1 MGRHHLGEGQH
12 HLDEGAAG
20 RRVDHL
26 EDYVASLKD
35 EMAALRAKV
44 DEAVAVGRGRKDAL
58 EADVAAELALIT
70 RKVHD
75 ELVAVDGEVAAA
87 LDPTPAAE
95 APAAPEPTPEPTPES
110 SPEADPVSDGVGG
123 WRPGQP

>member
-1 MGRHHLGEGQH
+1 M
-12 HLDEGAAG
+12 
-20 RRVDHL
+20 
-26 EDYVASLKD
+26 ASLKD

-44 DEAVAVGRGRKDAL
+44 DEAVAVGRGRKEAL

-75 ELVAVDGEVAAA
+75 ELVAVEGEVAAA
-87 LDPTPAAE
+87 LDPTPAVE
-95 APAAPEPTPEPTPES
+95 APAAPEPAPESTPTPD
-110 SPEADPVSDGVGG
+110 PGPVSDGVGG